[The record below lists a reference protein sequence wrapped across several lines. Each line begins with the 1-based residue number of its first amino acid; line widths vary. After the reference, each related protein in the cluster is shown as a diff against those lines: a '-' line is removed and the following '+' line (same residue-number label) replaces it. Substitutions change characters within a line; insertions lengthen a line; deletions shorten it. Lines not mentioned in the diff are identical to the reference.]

1 MSYHSI
7 ITMNK
12 KTEQSQRIQKSFLN
26 AAEKKA
32 LVWMAERLPRWVT
45 SDMMTAVG
53 SIGAFTIALG
63 YALSTRNVAW
73 IWLASLG
80 FVINWVG
87 DSLDGTIARVRNQQR
102 PKYGFFLDHNIDCI
116 NEAMMFIGLGL
127 SPMLRMDIALLLL
140 CSYLILSVYVYI
152 SAHLKNEFKLTYA
165 KLGPTELRVLAIVL
179 NTVYIYWEGIQ
190 QWTCSFRVLGRNVS
204 LSAVDIT
211 AIVIMV
217 AICCAYLVNF
227 IRDARE
233 YAAQEPIKKD

>member
-140 CSYLILSVYVYI
+140 CS
-152 SAHLKNEFKLTYA
+152 
-165 KLGPTELRVLAIVL
+165 
-179 NTVYIYWEGIQ
+179 
-190 QWTCSFRVLGRNVS
+190 
-204 LSAVDIT
+204 
-211 AIVIMV
+211 
-217 AICCAYLVNF
+217 
-227 IRDARE
+227 
-233 YAAQEPIKKD
+233 